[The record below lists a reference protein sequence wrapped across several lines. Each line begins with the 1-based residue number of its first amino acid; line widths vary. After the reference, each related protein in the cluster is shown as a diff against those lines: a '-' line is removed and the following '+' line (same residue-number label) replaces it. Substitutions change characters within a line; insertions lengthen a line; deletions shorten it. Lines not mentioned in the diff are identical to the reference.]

1 MIPAWSD
8 ARKMVRR
15 ASRLTEDGE
24 DSDRSEASSPRH
36 TPTAVALGG
45 QRRAKSASGLTTS
58 SSPILHPTR
67 SLSKQSPLLHS
78 AHPPSSPSP
87 IGPAAAA
94 NGGDAG
100 YGSFAEATAPPPLSE
115 VKEPHLHQQAQ
126 TKGDRTLAPT
136 SAPSPSHA
144 VHFPDSPHPTLAKP
158 PPLAFTLSSDLHTL
172 WSQLSSSP
180 FLSSLLLFCP
190 LGLAAPIFG
199 FPDLLQFLT
208 NFLCIIPLAWLLGM
222 VTEEI
227 ALRTSQTLGALLNAT
242 FGNAVELIVS
252 IVALRKGFV
261 RLVQT
266 SLLGSVLSNLLLV
279 LGMSFLLGGLRYE
292 HQVYNRKGA
301 QIFASML
308 LLACLALAVPSAY
321 VNAFDAE
328 VNIAD
333 ILDISRITAV
343 IIFAVYLL
351 YLYFQLYTHTDMFRE
366 ESPRAAQTPHS
377 IDHHHT
383 HHSHHPH
390 HPHHSTLTTHNEDG
404 YEDEE
409 EVEDDDEPEEP
420 LISLSSALLL
430 LLLITLLISFCS
442 DNLIDSIAP
451 VTRAWNINES
461 FVGIILLPIVG
472 NAAEHATA
480 VTCAL
485 KNKLDLSIGVAVGS
499 STQIALFVIPFVTL
513 LGWAIGQPM
522 TLNFSEFEM
531 IVLVMSVLI
540 VNFLVK
546 VSRGHTHPQPT
557 PHAPAS
563 RSPAPYLVLTRLLS
577 VRCCV
582 CGCGGA

>member
-15 ASRLTEDGE
+15 ASRLTEDGAE
-24 DSDRSEASSPRH
+24 DSDRSETSSPRV
-36 TPTAVALGG
+36 PTSNLALGG
-45 QRRAKSASGLTTS
+45 ARRAKSASGLTTS
-58 SSPILHPTR
+58 SSPILLPAR
-67 SLSKQSPLLHS
+67 SPSKHNLLLHS
-78 AHPPSSPSP
+78 SQSASASELTSP
-87 IGPAAAA
+87 PAA
-94 NGGDAG
+94 NG
-100 YGSFAEATAPPPLSE
+100 YGSFTPTTAQPPPIESKL
-115 VKEPHLHQQAQ
+115 PHHQPSQLIQHAD
-126 TKGDRTLAPT
+126 GRTPPT
-136 SAPSPSHA
+136 TASAPSASRSVSIDDTPQPAS
-144 VHFPDSPHPTLAKP
+144 SKP
-158 PPLAFTLSSDLHTL
+158 PPPVFTLSSDLHTL
-172 WSQLSSSP
+172 WGQLLSSP

-190 LGLAAPIFG
+190 LGLLAPLLG
-199 FPDLLQFLT
+199 FPDALQFLF
-208 NFLCIIPLAWLLGM
+208 NFLSIIPLAWLLGM

-252 IVALRKGFV
+252 VVALRKGFV

-279 LGMSFLLGGLRYE
+279 LGTSFLLGGLRYE
-292 HQVYNRKGA
+292 QQVYNRKGA

-333 ILDISRITAV
+333 ILDISRVTAV
-343 IIFAVYLL
+343 IIFLVYLL
-351 YLYFQLYTHTDMFRE
+351 YLYFQLFTHTDMFRE
-366 ESPRAAQTPHS
+366 ESPRAAQVAHNITHHHHQPHHS
-377 IDHHHT
+377 HAHHT
-383 HHSHHPH
+383 H
-390 HPHHSTLTTHNEDG
+390 LATHAEHGEAEHEEEEEDDDVDG
-404 YEDEE
+404 DEE
-409 EVEDDDEPEEP
+409 EEEP

-430 LLLITLLISFCS
+430 LLVITLLISFCS
-442 DNLIDSIAP
+442 DSLIDSIAP
-451 VTRAWNINES
+451 VTRAWNLNES

-485 KNKLDLSIGVAVGS
+485 KDKLDLSIGVAVGS

-513 LGWAIGQPM
+513 LGWCIGQPM

-546 VSRGHTHPQPT
+546 VSTRSAPTHSET
-557 PHAPAS
+557 RTNTHLLH
-563 RSPAPYLVLTRLLS
+563 SPL
-577 VRCCV
+577 
-582 CGCGGA
+582 